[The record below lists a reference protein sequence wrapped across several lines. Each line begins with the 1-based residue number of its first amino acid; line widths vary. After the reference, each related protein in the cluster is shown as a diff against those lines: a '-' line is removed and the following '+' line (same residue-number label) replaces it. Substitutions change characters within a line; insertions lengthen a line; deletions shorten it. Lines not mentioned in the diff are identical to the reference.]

1 MYNSALNSGAGGF
14 HIYASTDFA
23 GGTISASLAS
33 VTNLLVGASAAT
45 VGRIV
50 SGLGTL
56 TFTVT
61 PANQTQDQN
70 IVVTGA
76 QIRDVVAIGLGT
88 SVPAGA
94 GFTGFCSTIGTV
106 TVRMLN
112 PTAASIAAA
121 TMTVRAM
128 AMGLTP

>member
-1 MYNSALNSGAGGF
+1 M
-14 HIYASTDFA
+14 
-23 GGTISASLAS
+23 
-33 VTNLLVGASAAT
+33 
-45 VGRIV
+45 
-50 SGLGTL
+50 
-56 TFTVT
+56 
-61 PANQTQDQN
+61 
-70 IVVTGA
+70 VTGA

-88 SVPAGA
+88 PVPAGA